1 MRISQPFWRHSSS
14 SQGNQNLVKMFRLT
28 LEKTLN
34 HLINTNNIDTERLN
48 NKIIRLSVDEFNLRL
63 LFMFANSRVF
73 VMEMHDQQNFDV
85 NIKLNQTAFLSLFK
99 GASFEE
105 LIESDE
111 IDINGSVKTAQ
122 QLADLIALASI
133 DVEELVSHYTGDII
147 AHQLGKSIKLIK
159 TKPNNNQVNIIET
172 LKNDL
177 TTLLVAPSQSR
188 FFNNKTH

>member
-1 MRISQPFWRHSSS
+1 
-14 SQGNQNLVKMFRLT
+14 MFRLT

-34 HLINTNNIDTERLN
+34 HLINANNINTEGLN
-48 NKIIRLSVDEFNLRL
+48 NKIIGLSVDEFNLKL
-63 LFMFANSRVF
+63 LFMFTNSRVF
-73 VMEMHDQQNFDV
+73 VMEMDEQQNV
-85 NIKLNQTAFLSLFK
+85 NVDIKLNKTAFLSLFK

-147 AHQLGKSIKLIK
+147 AHQLGKSIKLVK
-159 TKPNNNQVNIIET
+159 GKSTNDKVNIVET

-177 TTLLVAPSQSR
+177 TTLLVAPRRSR

>member
-1 MRISQPFWRHSSS
+1 
-14 SQGNQNLVKMFRLT
+14 MFRLS

-34 HLINTNNIDTERLN
+34 NLINTNSIDTSELD
-48 NKIIRLSVDEFNLRL
+48 NKTIGLSVDDFNLRL
-63 LFMFANSRVF
+63 LFMFTNSRVF
-73 VMEMHDQQNFDV
+73 VIEMHDKKKLDV
-85 NIKLNQTAFLSLFK
+85 DIKLNKTAFLSLFS
-99 GASFEE
+99 GASFEK

-111 IDINGSVKTAQ
+111 IEINGNIKTAQ
-122 QLADLIALASI
+122 QLAGLIALASI

-159 TKPNNNQVNIIET
+159 STAGNDKANILKT

-177 TTLLVAPSQSR
+177 TTLLVAPSRSR

>member
-1 MRISQPFWRHSSS
+1 
-14 SQGNQNLVKMFRLT
+14 MFRLT

-34 HLINTNNIDTERLN
+34 HLINTNNIDTEGLY
-48 NKIIRLSVDEFNLRL
+48 NKIIGLSVDEFNLKL
-63 LFMFANSRVF
+63 LFMFTNSRVF
-73 VMEMHDQQNFDV
+73 VMEMQDQKNINVD
-85 NIKLNQTAFLSLFK
+85 IKLNKTAFFSLFK

-111 IDINGSVKTAQ
+111 IEINGSVKAAQ

-133 DVEELVSHYTGDII
+133 DIEELVSHYTGDII
-147 AHQLGKSIKLIK
+147 AHQLGKSIKLVK
-159 TKPNNNQVNIIET
+159 GQANNDKVNIVET

-177 TTLLVAPSQSR
+177 TTLIVAPSRSR

>member
-1 MRISQPFWRHSSS
+1 
-14 SQGNQNLVKMFRLT
+14 MFRLT

-34 HLINTNNIDTERLN
+34 HLINTNNIDTEGLD
-48 NKIIRLSVDEFNLRL
+48 NKIIGLSVDEFNLKL
-63 LFMFANSRVF
+63 LFMFTNSRVF
-73 VMEMHDQQNFDV
+73 VMEMHDQQNVDV
-85 NIKLNQTAFLSLFK
+85 DIKLNKTAFLSLFK

-147 AHQLGKSIKLIK
+147 AHHQLGKSIKLVK
-159 TKPNNNQVNIIET
+159 GKANNDKVNIVEA

-177 TTLLVAPSQSR
+177 TTLLVAPSRSR

>member
-1 MRISQPFWRHSSS
+1 
-14 SQGNQNLVKMFRLT
+14 MFT
-28 LEKTLN
+28 
-34 HLINTNNIDTERLN
+34 
-48 NKIIRLSVDEFNLRL
+48 
-63 LFMFANSRVF
+63 NSRVF
-73 VMEMHDQQNFDV
+73 VMEMHDKKNVDV
-85 NIKLNQTAFLSLFK
+85 DIQLNKTAFLSLFK
-99 GASFEE
+99 GTSFEE

-111 IDINGSVKTAQ
+111 IEINGNIKTAQ

-159 TKPNNNQVNIIET
+159 SKTGNDKVNIVET

-177 TTLLVAPSQSR
+177 TTLLVAPSRSR

>member
-1 MRISQPFWRHSSS
+1 
-14 SQGNQNLVKMFRLT
+14 MFRFT

-34 HLINTNNIDTERLN
+34 HLINTNNIDTEGLD
-48 NKIIRLSVDEFNLRL
+48 NKIIGLSVDEFNLKL
-63 LFMFANSRVF
+63 LFMFTNSRVF
-73 VMEMHDQQNFDV
+73 VMEMQDQQNISVD
-85 NIKLNQTAFLSLFK
+85 IKLNKTAFLSLFK

-111 IDINGSVKTAQ
+111 IEINGSVKTAQ
-122 QLADLIALASI
+122 QLADLIALTSI

-159 TKPNNNQVNIIET
+159 TKTNNDKVNIIET

-177 TTLLVAPSQSR
+177 TTLLVAPSRSR
-188 FFNNKTH
+188 FINNKTH

>member
-1 MRISQPFWRHSSS
+1 
-14 SQGNQNLVKMFRLT
+14 MFRLT

-34 HLINTNNIDTERLN
+34 HLINTNNIDVEGLD
-48 NKIIRLSVDEFNLRL
+48 NKIIGLSVDEFNLKL
-63 LFMFANSRVF
+63 LFMFTNSRVF
-73 VMEMHDQQNFDV
+73 VMEMHDQQNVDV
-85 NIKLNQTAFLSLFK
+85 DIKLNKTAFLSLFK

-111 IDINGSVKTAQ
+111 IDINGNIKTAQ

-147 AHQLGKSIKLIK
+147 AHQLGKSIKLVKGRWNIDK
-159 TKPNNNQVNIIET
+159 VNIIET

-177 TTLLVAPSQSR
+177 TTLLVVPSRSR

>member
-1 MRISQPFWRHSSS
+1 
-14 SQGNQNLVKMFRLT
+14 MFRLT

-34 HLINTNNIDTERLN
+34 HLINTNNIDAEGLD
-48 NKIIRLSVDEFNLRL
+48 NKIIGLSVDEFNLKL
-63 LFMFANSRVF
+63 LFMFTNSRVF
-73 VMEMHDQQNFDV
+73 VMEMHDQQNVDV
-85 NIKLNQTAFLSLFK
+85 DIKLNKTAFLSLFK

-133 DVEELVSHYTGDII
+133 DVEELVSHYTGDIV

-159 TKPNNNQVNIIET
+159 TKTNNDKVNIIET

-177 TTLLVAPSQSR
+177 TTLLVAPSRSR

>member
-1 MRISQPFWRHSSS
+1 
-14 SQGNQNLVKMFRLT
+14 MFRLT

-34 HLINTNNIDTERLN
+34 HLINANNIDAEGLD
-48 NKIIRLSVDEFNLRL
+48 NKIIGLSVDEFNLKL
-63 LFMFANSRVF
+63 LFMFTNSRVF
-73 VMEMHDQQNFDV
+73 VMEMQDQQNINVD
-85 NIKLNQTAFLSLFK
+85 IKLNKTAFLSLFK

-111 IDINGSVKTAQ
+111 IEINGSVKTAQ
-122 QLADLIALASI
+122 QLAELIALASI

-147 AHQLGKSIKLIK
+147 AHQLGKSIKLVK
-159 TKPNNNQVNIIET
+159 GKVNNDKVNIVET

-177 TTLLVAPSQSR
+177 TTLLVAPSRSR

>member
-1 MRISQPFWRHSSS
+1 
-14 SQGNQNLVKMFRLT
+14 MFRFT

-34 HLINTNNIDTERLN
+34 HLINTNNIDTEGLN
-48 NKIIRLSVDEFNLRL
+48 NKTIGLSVDEFNLKL
-63 LFMFANSRVF
+63 LFMFSNSRVF
-73 VMEMHDQQNFDV
+73 VMEMLEQQNVDV
-85 NIKLNQTAFLSLFK
+85 DIKLNKTAFLSLFK

-147 AHQLGKSIKLIK
+147 AHQLGKSIKLVK
-159 TKPNNNQVNIIET
+159 GKANKDKVNITET

-177 TTLLVAPSQSR
+177 TTLLVAPSRSKI
-188 FFNNKTH
+188 FKNKAS

>member
-1 MRISQPFWRHSSS
+1 
-14 SQGNQNLVKMFRLT
+14 MFRLT

-34 HLINTNNIDTERLN
+34 HLINTNNIDTEGLN
-48 NKIIRLSVDEFNLRL
+48 NKIIGLSVDEFNLKL
-63 LFMFANSRVF
+63 LFMFTNSRVF
-73 VMEMHDQQNFDV
+73 VMEMQDQQNINVD
-85 NIKLNQTAFLSLFK
+85 IKLNKTAFLSLFK

-147 AHQLGKSIKLIK
+147 AHQLGKSIKLVK
-159 TKPNNNQVNIIET
+159 GKANKDKVNIVET

-177 TTLLVAPSQSR
+177 TTLIVAPSRSR

>member
-1 MRISQPFWRHSSS
+1 
-14 SQGNQNLVKMFRLT
+14 MFRLT

-48 NKIIRLSVDEFNLRL
+48 NKIIGLSVDEFNLRL
-63 LFMFANSRVF
+63 LFMITNSRVF
-73 VMEMHDQQNFDV
+73 VLEMRDQQNVDV
-85 NIKLNQTAFLSLFK
+85 DIKLNQTAFLSLFK

-122 QLADLIALASI
+122 QLADLIALTSI

-159 TKPNNNQVNIIET
+159 TKTNNDQVNIIET

-177 TTLLVAPSQSR
+177 TTLLVAPSRSR

>member
-1 MRISQPFWRHSSS
+1 
-14 SQGNQNLVKMFRLT
+14 MFRLT

-34 HLINTNNIDTERLN
+34 HLINTNNIDAEELD
-48 NKIIRLSVDEFNLRL
+48 NKIIGLSVDEFNLKL
-63 LFMFANSRVF
+63 LFMFTNSRVF
-73 VMEMHDQQNFDV
+73 VMEMYDQQNVDV
-85 NIKLNQTAFLSLFK
+85 DIKLNKTAFLSLFK

-147 AHQLGKSIKLIK
+147 AHQLGKSIKLVKGK
-159 TKPNNNQVNIIET
+159 TNSDKVNIIET

-177 TTLLVAPSQSR
+177 TTLLVAPSRSR
-188 FFNNKTH
+188 FLNKKTH

>member
-1 MRISQPFWRHSSS
+1 
-14 SQGNQNLVKMFRLT
+14 MFRLT

-34 HLINTNNIDTERLN
+34 HLVSTNNIDTSGLDNKTIGLSIDELN
-48 NKIIRLSVDEFNLRL
+48 LSL
-63 LFMFANSRVF
+63 LFMFTNSRVF
-73 VMEMHDQQNFDV
+73 VIEMHDKEDV
-85 NIKLNQTAFLSLFK
+85 DVDIKLNKTAFLSLFS

-111 IDINGSVKTAQ
+111 IEINGNIKTAQ
-122 QLADLIALASI
+122 QLADLIALATI

-159 TKPNNNQVNIIET
+159 NKAGNDKADILKT

-177 TTLLVAPSQSR
+177 TTLLVAPSRSR

>member
-1 MRISQPFWRHSSS
+1 
-14 SQGNQNLVKMFRLT
+14 MFT
-28 LEKTLN
+28 
-34 HLINTNNIDTERLN
+34 
-48 NKIIRLSVDEFNLRL
+48 
-63 LFMFANSRVF
+63 NSRGV
-73 VMEMHDQQNFDV
+73 VMQLHDQQNVDV
-85 NIKLNQTAFLSLFK
+85 DIKLNKTAFLALVK

-147 AHQLGKSIKLIK
+147 AHQLGKSIRLVKGK
-159 TKPNNNQVNIIET
+159 TNNDKVNIIET

-177 TTLLVAPSQSR
+177 TTLLVAPSRSR
-188 FFNNKTH
+188 FFNKKTH

>member
-1 MRISQPFWRHSSS
+1 
-14 SQGNQNLVKMFRLT
+14 MFRLS
-28 LEKTLN
+28 LEKALN

-105 LIESDE
+105 LIENDE

-159 TKPNNNQVNIIET
+159 TKPNNDQVNIIET

-177 TTLLVAPSQSR
+177 KTLLVAPSRSR
-188 FFNNKTH
+188 FFNNKTN

>member
-1 MRISQPFWRHSSS
+1 
-14 SQGNQNLVKMFRLT
+14 MFRLT

-34 HLINTNNIDTERLN
+34 HLINTNNIDAKGLD
-48 NKIIRLSVDEFNLRL
+48 NKIIGLSVDEFNLKL
-63 LFMFANSRVF
+63 LFMFTNSRVF
-73 VMEMHDQQNFDV
+73 VMEMHEQQKVDV
-85 NIKLNQTAFLSLFK
+85 DIKLNKTAFLSLFK

-122 QLADLIALASI
+122 QLADLLALASI

-147 AHQLGKSIKLIK
+147 AHQLEKSIKLVKGK
-159 TKPNNNQVNIIET
+159 TNSDKVNIIET

-177 TTLLVAPSQSR
+177 TTLLVAPSRSR
-188 FFNNKTH
+188 FFNKKTH

>member
-1 MRISQPFWRHSSS
+1 
-14 SQGNQNLVKMFRLT
+14 MFRLT

-34 HLINTNNIDTERLN
+34 HLINANNVDTVGLN
-48 NKIIRLSVDEFNLRL
+48 NKIIGLSVDEFNLKL
-63 LFMFANSRVF
+63 LFMFTNSRVF
-73 VMEMHDQQNFDV
+73 VMEMHEQQKVDV
-85 NIKLNQTAFLSLFK
+85 DIKLNKTAFLSLFK

-133 DVEELVSHYTGDII
+133 DVEEFVSHYTGDII
-147 AHQLGKSIKLIK
+147 AHQLGKSIRLVKGK
-159 TKPNNNQVNIIET
+159 TNNDKVNIIET

-177 TTLLVAPSQSR
+177 TTLLVAPSRSR
-188 FFNNKTH
+188 FFNKKTH

>member
-1 MRISQPFWRHSSS
+1 
-14 SQGNQNLVKMFRLT
+14 MFRLT

-34 HLINTNNIDTERLN
+34 HLINTNNIDAEGLD
-48 NKIIRLSVDEFNLRL
+48 NKIIGLSVDEFNLKL
-63 LFMFANSRVF
+63 LFIFTNSRVF
-73 VMEMHDQQNFDV
+73 VMEMHDQQNVGVDV
-85 NIKLNQTAFLSLFK
+85 DIKLNKTAFLSLFK

-147 AHQLGKSIKLIK
+147 AHQLGKSIKLVK
-159 TKPNNNQVNIIET
+159 GTTNRDKVNIIET

-177 TTLLVAPSQSR
+177 TTLLVAPSRSR
-188 FFNNKTH
+188 FFNKKTH

>member
-1 MRISQPFWRHSSS
+1 
-14 SQGNQNLVKMFRLT
+14 MFRLT

-34 HLINTNNIDTERLN
+34 HLINTNNIETSGLD
-48 NKIIRLSVDEFNLRL
+48 NKTIGLCVDEFNLRL
-63 LFMFANSRVF
+63 LFMFTNSRVF
-73 VMEMHDQQNFDV
+73 VLEIDDRNNVDV
-85 NIKLNQTAFLSLFK
+85 DIQLNKAAFLSLFS
-99 GASFEE
+99 GTSFEE

-111 IDINGSVKTAQ
+111 IEINGNIKTAQ

-147 AHQLGKSIKLIK
+147 AHQLGKSVKLIK
-159 TKPNNNQVNIIET
+159 TKTNNDKVNIVET

-177 TTLLVAPSQSR
+177 TTLLVAPSRSR

>member
-1 MRISQPFWRHSSS
+1 
-14 SQGNQNLVKMFRLT
+14 MFRLT

-34 HLINTNNIDTERLN
+34 DLINTNNIDTEGLN
-48 NKIIRLSVDEFNLRL
+48 NKIIGLSVDEFNLKL
-63 LFMFANSRVF
+63 LFMCTNSRVF
-73 VMEMHDQQNFDV
+73 VMEMQDQQNINVD
-85 NIKLNQTAFLSLFK
+85 IKLNKNAFLSLLK
-99 GASFEE
+99 GASFED

-111 IDINGSVKTAQ
+111 IEINGSVKTAQ

-159 TKPNNNQVNIIET
+159 TKTNNDQVNIIET

-177 TTLLVAPSQSR
+177 TTLLVAPSRSR

>member
-1 MRISQPFWRHSSS
+1 
-14 SQGNQNLVKMFRLT
+14 MFRLT
-28 LEKTLN
+28 LEKPLN
-34 HLINTNNIDTERLN
+34 HLINTNNIDTEGLN
-48 NKIIRLSVDEFNLRL
+48 NKIIGLSVDEFNLKL
-63 LFMFANSRVF
+63 LFMFTNSRVF
-73 VMEMHDQQNFDV
+73 VMEMQDQQNINVD
-85 NIKLNQTAFLSLFK
+85 IKLNKTAFLSLFK

-111 IDINGSVKTAQ
+111 IEINGSVKTAQ

-159 TKPNNNQVNIIET
+159 TKTNNDIVNIIET

-177 TTLLVAPSQSR
+177 TTLLVAPSRSR
-188 FFNNKTH
+188 FFNKKTH

>member
-1 MRISQPFWRHSSS
+1 
-14 SQGNQNLVKMFRLT
+14 MFRLT

-34 HLINTNNIDTERLN
+34 HLINTNNIDAEGLD
-48 NKIIRLSVDEFNLRL
+48 NKIIGLSVDEFNLKL
-63 LFMFANSRVF
+63 LFMFTNSRVF
-73 VMEMHDQQNFDV
+73 VMEMQDQQNVDV
-85 NIKLNQTAFLSLFK
+85 DIKLNKTAFLSLFK

-122 QLADLIALASI
+122 QLADLLALASI

-147 AHQLGKSIKLIK
+147 AHQLGKSIKLVKGK
-159 TKPNNNQVNIIET
+159 TNSDKVNIIET

-177 TTLLVAPSQSR
+177 TTLLVAPSRSR
-188 FFNNKTH
+188 FFNKKTH

>member
-1 MRISQPFWRHSSS
+1 
-14 SQGNQNLVKMFRLT
+14 MFRLT

-34 HLINTNNIDTERLN
+34 HLINTNNIGTEGLN
-48 NKIIRLSVDEFNLRL
+48 DKIIGLSVDEFNLKL
-63 LFMFANSRVF
+63 LFMFTNSRVF
-73 VMEMHDQQNFDV
+73 VMEMKDQQNISVD
-85 NIKLNQTAFLSLFK
+85 IKLNKTAFLSLFK

-111 IDINGSVKTAQ
+111 IEINGSVKTAQ
-122 QLADLIALASI
+122 QLADLIALTSI

-159 TKPNNNQVNIIET
+159 TKTNNDKVNIIET

-177 TTLLVAPSQSR
+177 TTLLVAPSRSR
-188 FFNNKTH
+188 FINNKAR

>member
-1 MRISQPFWRHSSS
+1 
-14 SQGNQNLVKMFRLT
+14 MFRLT

-34 HLINTNNIDTERLN
+34 YLINTNNIDTEGLN
-48 NKIIRLSVDEFNLRL
+48 NKIIGLSVDEFNLKL
-63 LFMFANSRVF
+63 LFMFTNSRVF
-73 VMEMHDQQNFDV
+73 VMEMHDQQNVDV
-85 NIKLNQTAFLSLFK
+85 DIKLNKTAFLSLFK
-99 GASFEE
+99 GASLEE

-147 AHQLGKSIKLIK
+147 AHQLGKSIKLVK
-159 TKPNNNQVNIIET
+159 GKANKDKVNITET

-177 TTLLVAPSQSR
+177 TTLLVAPGRSR

>member
-1 MRISQPFWRHSSS
+1 
-14 SQGNQNLVKMFRLT
+14 MFRLT

-34 HLINTNNIDTERLN
+34 HLINTNNIDTEGLN
-48 NKIIRLSVDEFNLRL
+48 NKIIGLSVDEFNLKL
-63 LFMFANSRVF
+63 LFMFTNSRVF
-73 VMEMHDQQNFDV
+73 VMEMQDQQNINVD
-85 NIKLNQTAFLSLFK
+85 IKLNKTAFLSLFK

-105 LIESDE
+105 LIENDE
-111 IDINGSVKTAQ
+111 IEINGSVKTAQ

-147 AHQLGKSIKLIK
+147 AHQLGKSIKLVK
-159 TKPNNNQVNIIET
+159 GKANSDKVNIVET

-177 TTLLVAPSQSR
+177 TTLIVAPSRSR

>member
-1 MRISQPFWRHSSS
+1 
-14 SQGNQNLVKMFRLT
+14 MFRLT

-34 HLINTNNIDTERLN
+34 HLINTNNIDTEGLD
-48 NKIIRLSVDEFNLRL
+48 NKIIGLSVDEFNLKL
-63 LFMFANSRVF
+63 LFMFTNARVF
-73 VMEMHDQQNFDV
+73 VMEMQDQQNINVD
-85 NIKLNQTAFLSLFK
+85 IKLNKTAFLSLFK
-99 GASFEE
+99 GTSFEE

-147 AHQLGKSIKLIK
+147 AHQLEKSIKLVK
-159 TKPNNNQVNIIET
+159 GKANNDKVNIIET

-177 TTLLVAPSQSR
+177 TTLLVAPSRSR
-188 FFNNKTH
+188 FFNKKTH

>member
-1 MRISQPFWRHSSS
+1 
-14 SQGNQNLVKMFRLT
+14 MFRFT

-34 HLINTNNIDTERLN
+34 HLINTNNIDTKGLD
-48 NKIIRLSVDEFNLRL
+48 NKIIGLSVDEFNLKL
-63 LFMFANSRVF
+63 LFIFTNSRVF
-73 VMEMHDQQNFDV
+73 VMEMHDQQNVDV
-85 NIKLNQTAFLSLFK
+85 DVDIKLNKTAFLSLFK

-133 DVEELVSHYTGDII
+133 DVEELVSNYTGDII
-147 AHQLGKSIKLIK
+147 AHQLGKSIKLVK
-159 TKPNNNQVNIIET
+159 DKANNDKANIVET

-177 TTLLVAPSQSR
+177 TTLLVAPSRSR
-188 FFNNKTH
+188 FFNNKAR

>member
-1 MRISQPFWRHSSS
+1 
-14 SQGNQNLVKMFRLT
+14 MFRLT

-34 HLINTNNIDTERLN
+34 HLINTNNIDTEGLN
-48 NKIIRLSVDEFNLRL
+48 NKIIGLSVDEFNLKL

-73 VMEMHDQQNFDV
+73 VMEMQEQQNVDV
-85 NIKLNQTAFLSLFK
+85 DIKLNKTAFLSLFK

-147 AHQLGKSIKLIK
+147 AHQLGKSIKLVKGK
-159 TKPNNNQVNIIET
+159 TNNDKVNIIET

-177 TTLLVAPSQSR
+177 TTLLVAPSRSR

>member
-1 MRISQPFWRHSSS
+1 
-14 SQGNQNLVKMFRLT
+14 MFRLT

-48 NKIIRLSVDEFNLRL
+48 NKIIGLSVDEFNLKL
-63 LFMFANSRVF
+63 IFMFTNSRVF
-73 VMEMHDQQNFDV
+73 VMEMQNQQNINVD
-85 NIKLNQTAFLSLFK
+85 IKLNKNAFLSLLK
-99 GASFEE
+99 GASFED

-111 IDINGSVKTAQ
+111 IEINGSVKTAQ

-147 AHQLGKSIKLIK
+147 AHQLGKSAKLIK
-159 TKPNNNQVNIIET
+159 TKTNNDKVNIVET

-177 TTLLVAPSQSR
+177 TTLLVAPSRSR

>member
-1 MRISQPFWRHSSS
+1 
-14 SQGNQNLVKMFRLT
+14 MFRLA

-34 HLINTNNIDTERLN
+34 HLINTNNIDTSGLN
-48 NKIIRLSVDEFNLRL
+48 NKIIGLSVDELNLKL
-63 LFMFANSRVF
+63 LFMFTNSRAF
-73 VMEMHDQQNFDV
+73 VMERHDKQNVDV
-85 NIKLNQTAFLSLFK
+85 YIKLNKTAFLSLFK

-105 LIESDE
+105 LIKSDE
-111 IDINGSVKTAQ
+111 ININGNVKTAQ

-147 AHQLGKSIKLIK
+147 ANQIGKSIKLVK
-159 TKPNNNQVNIIET
+159 DKANNDKVNIIET

-177 TTLLVAPSQSR
+177 TTLLVAPSRSR